1 MITLPGL
8 HQPRT
13 ISFLGLRE
21 EAGWRVKYYGI
32 ARNDARPAAAL
43 VSAAER
49 AVRQLPD
56 LLDDDEPHGV
66 GFCIVHEAG
75 ERSYV
80 LIDWWAARNEIHQR
94 MFSAPADG
102 PDELAPHP
110 SAAIGCVWELAVT
123 DFERRAWLQHV
134 LANPDGPDLAAYVE
148 ATFEA
153 KL

>member
-1 MITLPGL
+1 MIKGP

-13 ISFLGLRE
+13 ISYLGLRKE
-21 EAGWRVKYYGI
+21 NGWRMKYYGI
-32 ARNDARPAAAL
+32 ARDGGRPGAAL

-49 AVRQLPD
+49 AVEQLPTY
-56 LLDDDEPHGV
+56 LDDDESYGV

-75 ERSYV
+75 ARSYV
-80 LIDWWAARNEIHQR
+80 LVDWWAAQNEIHQR
-94 MFSAPADG
+94 LLSAPGDV

-134 LANPDGPDLAAYVE
+134 LANPDGPDMDAYLE